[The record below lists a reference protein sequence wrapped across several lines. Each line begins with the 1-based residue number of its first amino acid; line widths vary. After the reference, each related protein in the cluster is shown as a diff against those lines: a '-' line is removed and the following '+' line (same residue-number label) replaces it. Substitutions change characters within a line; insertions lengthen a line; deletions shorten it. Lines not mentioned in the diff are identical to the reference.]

1 MKKAGEIPRPVSSR
15 SPTFSVDQ
23 LGIDLSHVASLT
35 ALDDLNGLFSAEETI
50 HRASARLLQ
59 ILVVLPVVG
68 GLFLPVLTEIFL
80 SLIHI

>member
-1 MKKAGEIPRPVSSR
+1 MKKAGNIPRLLRNR
-15 SPTFSVDQ
+15 SPTYSVDQ

-59 ILVVLPVVG
+59 ILVVLQ
-68 GLFLPVLTEIFL
+68 
-80 SLIHI
+80 